1 MHVCFLVKKIYI
13 YGKLATLHIVH
24 FSVGE
29 SGWIKLKRR
38 EEGERESH
46 FPWRQKRRKRAKQVC
61 RALRGGRRGRKSSK
75 EGGPEKAREVFR
87 RRELGH
93 KVQDFPYIC
102 QIYVIKKSK

>member
-61 RALRGGRRGRKSSK
+61 SRRKSFKGGGKFKRGRARK
-75 EGGPEKAREVFR
+75 REVFP